1 VLPDSVNAKVNI
13 LGPDYMETLRADL
26 SEEARPSPSPHPDTD
41 PIPHPNPSPNP
52 DPKQAEEY
60 AELQRSGGSEAQR
73 QGVAQRMVA
82 VRSPCYLVIT
92 PLSW

>member
-1 VLPDSVNAKVNI
+1 MCRYLVCNAN
-13 LGPDYMETLRADL
+13 
-26 SEEARPSPSPHPDTD
+26 
-41 PIPHPNPSPNP
+41 PNPNPNP
-52 DPKQAEEY
+52 DPDPHQAEEY

-82 VRSPCYLVIT
+82 VRSPCYLVIIT